1 MHYFFR
7 FSNADRFSLPPNT
20 GYIRCNCD
28 VGVPENS
35 RRFEPCP
42 RRIRCGK
49 IWVQTYDEMFMPK
62 QQKKQLEAEMDE
74 SMIGSQVSGG
84 EELLGDELGD
94 EEQSITSSLISMK
107 KREKDAKKA
116 REIKARL
123 DSNAEAVGGLEK
135 FEQTLLGAELLKAK
149 KAVQPEELSMSMKS
163 RKPEPYSYEVTSKM
177 NQDEF
182 FNATKRLTGNP
193 KRWKIQY
200 TKAINMVKESAE
212 RKARLREQRE
222 RRRRKFLADS
232 QL

>member
-107 KREKDAKKA
+107 KREKEQKA
-116 REIKARL
+116 LMEKMGVILPLALRYIILSQCAHAATVPHTRL
-123 DSNAEAVGGLEK
+123 
-135 FEQTLLGAELLKAK
+135 
-149 KAVQPEELSMSMKS
+149 
-163 RKPEPYSYEVTSKM
+163 
-177 NQDEF
+177 
-182 FNATKRLTGNP
+182 
-193 KRWKIQY
+193 Y
-200 TKAINMVKESAE
+200 TPIHFIII
-212 RKARLREQRE
+212 L
-222 RRRRKFLADS
+222 
-232 QL
+232 

>member
-1 MHYFFR
+1 MGIQ
-7 FSNADRFSLPPNT
+7 SA
-20 GYIRCNCD
+20 
-28 VGVPENS
+28 NS
-35 RRFEPCP
+35 EGTRRSYA
-42 RRIRCGK
+42 K
-49 IWVQTYDEMFMPK
+49 
-62 QQKKQLEAEMDE
+62 
-74 SMIGSQVSGG
+74 
-84 EELLGDELGD
+84 D
-94 EEQSITSSLISMK
+94 EE
-107 KREKDAKKA
+107 KREGRQES

-200 TKAINMVKESAE
+200 TKAINMVKGKRRTQATF
-212 RKARLREQRE
+212 ARATRATST
-222 RRRRKFLADS
+222 KVS
-232 QL
+232 G